1 MKNLI
6 PKRVMEYIIITF
18 AVVLMDVGIYVFKFP
33 NNFSFGGVSGMAV
46 VFSHFIPMTS
56 AQINLVINLILLV
69 IGFIVLGRDFGV
81 KTAYVTVVSSLL
93 LNVFEKVFPMDRA
106 LTGNIMLELCFAII
120 LPAVAAA
127 LLFFENASG
136 GGTDI
141 VAMIIKKYSTMNIS
155 GALFAVDCVIVVVSF
170 MVFDLTTGLCSVLG
184 LMAKTLLI
192 DKSIERMKLNKY
204 FTIIS
209 SKPDYI
215 RVHESELGAHRF
227 NMNVDLAGQLIGGN
241 VLGVTGEASVCDKLL
256 EIADG
261 AGIGA
266 SVKNQIW
273 GSDSNSF
280 AWKGIPAM
288 TLNRDGFGMHTRYDT
303 IDLLSAWS
311 LERSAI
317 LLGCIADELGNAE
330 VFPFERKMPEKFIG
344 ELDEY
349 MCR

>member
-120 LPAVAAA
+120 LPALAAA

-184 LMAKTLLI
+184 LIAKTLLI

-204 FTIIS
+204 FTIS
-209 SKPDYI
+209 
-215 RVHESELGAHRF
+215 
-227 NMNVDLAGQLIGGN
+227 NMNVVGSQYW
-241 VLGVTGEASVCDKLL
+241 
-256 EIADG
+256 
-261 AGIGA
+261 
-266 SVKNQIW
+266 NQVH
-273 GSDSNSF
+273 GFTPEDVR
-280 AWKGIPAM
+280 
-288 TLNRDGFGMHTRYDT
+288 RDGEGLQTMRALGENMAW
-303 IDLLSAWS
+303 LLKSIEAGRKAGVAAPVYE
-311 LERSAI
+311 ER
-317 LLGCIADELGNAE
+317 IATN
-330 VFPFERKMPEKFIG
+330 FI
-344 ELDEY
+344 
-349 MCR
+349 R

>member
-69 IGFIVLGRDFGV
+69 IGFIILGRDFGV

-93 LNVFEKVFPMDRA
+93 LNVFEKVFPMEKA

-120 LPAVAAA
+120 LPALAAA

-155 GALFAVDCVIVVVSF
+155 GALFLVDCAIVIVSF

-184 LMAKTLLI
+184 LMAKTLL
-192 DKSIERMKLNKY
+192 ERMKLNKY

-209 SKPDYI
+209 SKPDEI
-215 RVHESELGAHRF
+215 CEF
-227 NMNVDLAGQLIGGN
+227 IMN
-241 VLGVTGEASVCDKLL
+241 E
-256 EIADG
+256 
-261 AGIGA
+261 
-266 SVKNQIW
+266 
-273 GSDSNSF
+273 
-280 AWKGIPAM
+280 
-288 TLNRDGFGMHTRYDT
+288 LNRSATVYHGEGVYTHKDKKIILTVVDVGQAVLLQRFIDEVDPHAFLMVTKSSEVVGKGFMSY
-303 IDLLSAWS
+303 I
-311 LERSAI
+311 
-317 LLGCIADELGNAE
+317 
-330 VFPFERKMPEKFIG
+330 
-344 ELDEY
+344 
-349 MCR
+349 

>member
-120 LPAVAAA
+120 LPALAAA

-209 SKPDYI
+209 SKPDEI
-215 RVHESELGAHRF
+215 CEF
-227 NMNVDLAGQLIGGN
+227 IMNGLD
-241 VLGVTGEASVCDKLL
+241 
-256 EIADG
+256 
-261 AGIGA
+261 
-266 SVKNQIW
+266 
-273 GSDSNSF
+273 
-280 AWKGIPAM
+280 
-288 TLNRDGFGMHTRYDT
+288 
-303 IDLLSAWS
+303 
-311 LERSAI
+311 RSATVYHGEGVYSHKDSRNDGSIHLIKKRLQIPEMGICI
-317 LLGCIADELGNAE
+317 LHDRSNGSGSLYTDPDQQHCNSIKCKEQPVLPDPDLCCVWYVPGDIPLYRIHGWNLQEPG
-330 VFPFERKMPEKFIG
+330 
-344 ELDEY
+344 
-349 MCR
+349 